1 MIVNNFLVLLQ
12 FHFCETSV
20 SYNKAFC
27 VLGYSVILPFHTFP
41 FHCSLFTVH
50 RSLFSELK
58 VSYFAACSQKESQ
71 KPDTCVQNKK
81 ESTRLYAFF
90 EVFLVNITNK
100 IICIHYASSMS
111 LLFVILR
118 SLKYTFI
125 IHRWFKYFIRYP
137 FFSIYDE
144 TGSVLNRID
153 LDVSSASFNN
163 HQK

>member
-1 MIVNNFLVLLQ
+1 MWDFCFLQ
-12 FHFCETSV
+12 Q
-20 SYNKAFC
+20 
-27 VLGYSVILPFHTFP
+27 GILRFRLFRHSAVPPFHTFP
-41 FHCSLFTVH
+41 IHSMFTVH

-58 VSYFAACSQKESQ
+58 VSYFAAFSQKESQ
-71 KPDTCVQNKK
+71 KPDTSVQNKK
-81 ESTRLYAFF
+81 ESTRLSAFF

-118 SLKYTFI
+118 SHKYTFI

>member
-1 MIVNNFLVLLQ
+1 MWDFCFLQ
-12 FHFCETSV
+12 Q
-20 SYNKAFC
+20 
-27 VLGYSVILPFHTFP
+27 GILRFRLFRHSAVPPFHTFP
-41 FHCSLFTVH
+41 FHCSPFTVPSSVNWKYGILRLARKKNRKNRTLVSKIKRRAH
-50 RSLFSELK
+50 ACLHFLK
-58 VSYFAACSQKESQ
+58 F
-71 KPDTCVQNKK
+71 
-81 ESTRLYAFF
+81 
-90 EVFLVNITNK
+90 FLVNITNK

-118 SLKYTFI
+118 SHKYTFI

>member
-1 MIVNNFLVLLQ
+1 MITYNFLVLLQ

-27 VLGYSVILPFHTFP
+27 VLGYSVIPPFRHSILFP
-41 FHCSLFTVH
+41 FTVH

-81 ESTRLYAFF
+81 ESTRLSAFF

-118 SLKYTFI
+118 SHKYTFI